1 MSGRFT
7 ATAPPQQWLFGH
19 FRAFR
24 RDPLAFLSAC
34 ARDHGDAVPLR
45 FAHRRALLLSDPQLI
60 AEVLVAR
67 HRSFRKHFAL
77 RLARPALGDG
87 LLLSEGAA
95 WLGRRQLMQ
104 PAFRAERLG
113 GYATLMAGHA
123 GALVAS
129 WREGA
134 AIDLHR
140 QLMELTARIVTQC
153 LFGSGF
159 DGQGDD
165 AHAAMTILTDSFK
178 ARLDSVVRLPLY
190 LPTPAN
196 LRFRRGMARLDRL
209 IGGIISQR
217 RAGPARGDLL
227 QALLDARSPDGGPG
241 LDDRQLRD
249 EVVTLFVAGHETTAN
264 ALSWTQW
271 LLAAHPQVQ
280 SRLELELD
288 RVLAG
293 RAPDAGDVPQLPYCA
308 QVIEE
313 AMRLMPPAWIIGREA
328 LADIDLGPCR
338 VPRGTTVLMSQWVVQ
353 RDPRW
358 FSDAASF
365 RPERWA
371 DGLAERLPAF
381 AYFPFGGG
389 PRHCIGAGF
398 ARMEMVLLLATM
410 AARFRLELAPGAV
423 VEAVPTITLRPRY
436 GLPMIVRARPA
447 RSVAASAAL
456 PGAPSPASVPA

>member
-1 MSGRFT
+1 MSGRIT
-7 ATAPPQQWLFGH
+7 ATAPPAAWLFGH

-24 RDPLAFLSAC
+24 RDPLAFLAAC
-34 ARDHGDAVPLR
+34 ARDHGDAVRLR
-45 FAHRRALLLSDPQLI
+45 FAHRHALLLSDPQLI

-95 WLGRRQLMQ
+95 WLAHRQLMQ

-113 GYATLMAGHA
+113 AYAALMAGHA

-129 WREGA
+129 WRDGA

-140 QLMELTARIVTQC
+140 QLMELTARIVTHC
-153 LFGSGF
+153 LFGSEL
-159 DGQGDD
+159 DGGGDA
-165 AHAAMTILTDSFK
+165 AHAAMTVLTDSFK
-178 ARLDSVVRLPLY
+178 ARLDTVVRLPLY

-196 LRFRRGMARLDRL
+196 LRFRRGMARLDDL
-209 IGGIISQR
+209 VGGIISRR
-217 RAGPARGDLL
+217 RAGPAQADLL
-227 QALLDARSPDGGPG
+227 QALLDARAPDGGPG

-271 LLAAHPQVQ
+271 LLAAHPQI
-280 SRLELELD
+280 SARLEDELE
-288 RVLAG
+288 RVLG
-293 RAPDAGDVPQLPYCA
+293 DRLPGAGDVPRLPYCA
-308 QVIEE
+308 HIIDE

-328 LADIDLGPCR
+328 LADIDLGACT
-338 VPRGTTVLMSQWVVQ
+338 VARGTTVLMSQWVVH

-358 FSDAASF
+358 YSDPASF

-371 DGLAERLPAF
+371 DGLAERLPPF

-410 AARFRLELAPGAV
+410 AGRHRLELAPGAV
-423 VEAVPTITLRPRY
+423 VEAVPTITLRPRF
-436 GLPMIVRARPA
+436 GLPMIVRARPP
-447 RSVAASAAL
+447 RGAAAAGGL
-456 PGAPSPASVPA
+456 PAGSSPGPAPG